1 MTVGDLLAALQGFDE
16 GTEVRLAMQPS
27 WPFEYSISEVIP
39 VNLKDDED
47 DEDDETEPD
56 VVYLVEGTQLGYLPQ
71 KATEEIG
78 W

>member
-1 MTVGDLLAALQGFDE
+1 MTVGDLLEALQGFDE

-39 VNLKDDED
+39 VNLQDDED
-47 DEDDETEPD
+47 DEYDEDETD
-56 VVYLVEGTQLGYLPQ
+56 VVYLVEGTQLGYLPS
-71 KATEEIG
+71 KAQQEIG